1 MCQVLFMGV
10 GNIHAV
16 RKSWDAL
23 EALCFDRDAANS
35 ANFGA
40 QVLKSM
46 KDAAMCGCGGARL

>member
-1 MCQVLFMGV
+1 MLPQVCQVLFMGV

-23 EALCFDRDAANS
+23 EALCFDRDAATA

-40 QVLKSM
+40 QV
-46 KDAAMCGCGGARL
+46 

>member
-1 MCQVLFMGV
+1 MGV

-23 EALCFDRDAANS
+23 EALCFDRDAATS

-40 QVLKSM
+40 QV
-46 KDAAMCGCGGARL
+46 R

>member
-1 MCQVLFMGV
+1 MGV

-23 EALCFDRDAANS
+23 EALCFDRDAATS

-40 QVLKSM
+40 QVCIWERCSAL
-46 KDAAMCGCGGARL
+46 L